1 VFDGAK
7 SSIMTLHKIAKP
19 LQLFAVL
26 PILTANVSQI
36 DIAKNL
42 PVSEN
47 ASAVVVSL
55 SEKNGPLVD
64 ETLDNKQAELE
75 EKAKKI
81 DQYFLDRGLPLAG
94 YGKTFVEEA
103 EKNDIPWN
111 LLPAIAMIES
121 TGGKH
126 ACQKATHSFLGWGS
140 CKINFKSKE
149 DAIALVSKNLGGNNP
164 PTARYYKGKNVVAI
178 LNTYNPPQ
186 YRRDYVPLVTGVMKS
201 IETQQIK
208 EI

>member
-1 VFDGAK
+1 
-7 SSIMTLHKIAKP
+7 M
-19 LQLFAVL
+19 
-26 PILTANVSQI
+26 
-36 DIAKNL
+36 
-42 PVSEN
+42 
-47 ASAVVVSL
+47 
-55 SEKNGPLVD
+55 
-64 ETLDNKQAELE
+64 
-75 EKAKKI
+75 
-81 DQYFLDRGLPLAG
+81 
-94 YGKTFVEEA
+94 
-103 EKNDIPWN
+103 
-111 LLPAIAMIES
+111 
-121 TGGKH
+121 
-126 ACQKATHSFLGWGS
+126 SFLGWGS

>member
-1 VFDGAK
+1 
-7 SSIMTLHKIAKP
+7 MTLHKIAKP

>member
-1 VFDGAK
+1 
-7 SSIMTLHKIAKP
+7 MNLHKIAKP

-26 PILTANVSQI
+26 PILTANVSPA
-36 DIAKNL
+36 DIANTI

-47 ASAVVVSL
+47 ASTVVVSL
-55 SEKNGPLVD
+55 NEKNGPLL
-64 ETLDNKQAELE
+64 EEPLDNKQAELE

-94 YGKTFVEEA
+94 YGKTFVQEA

-111 LLPAIAMIES
+111 MIAAIAMIES
-121 TGGKH
+121 TGGKF
-126 ACQKATHSFLGWGS
+126 ACKKATHSFLGWGS

-149 DAIALVSKNLGGNNP
+149 EAIATVSKNLGGNNP
-164 PTARYYKGKNVVAI
+164 NTARYYEGKNVDQI
-178 LNTYNPPQ
+178 LKTYNSVIPSYSAKVQ
-186 YRRDYVPLVTGVMKS
+186 RVMNT
-201 IETQQIK
+201 IDTQ